1 MASSGTSVF
10 DVVSWVFDMDVT
22 LHKQQASTRLGLAN
36 SLKPV
41 VDVFVCF
48 TYSRVRCPVT
58 YVMMYGQYLLLFEGF
73 ACMTFWLVV
82 VQVVMML
89 GIPTL
94 FNLLLDSRGRQQ
106 ADATVRAKH

>member
-1 MASSGTSVF
+1 MSPSPSCVPLSLVSTYMASSGTSVF

-48 TYSRVRCPVT
+48 TYGKSQVPSHVCHDVRSVFAAFRGFC
-58 YVMMYGQYLLLFEGF
+58 MYDIL
-73 ACMTFWLVV
+73 ACSGTGGHDV
-82 VQVVMML
+82 
-89 GIPTL
+89 G
-94 FNLLLDSRGRQQ
+94 DS
-106 ADATVRAKH
+106 DPF